1 MVSVTRVLAVAAAA
15 AVLVVGVPA
24 TAGASTGH
32 YPVAIWSMNESP
44 GARTMIDSSGN
55 RLHGQ
60 IGNEVITDVGVR
72 GATGYRFTRL
82 EPDRPPTHPRHL
94 VTVPDSSAL
103 DPGSRDYAVTL
114 RLRTTNKFG
123 NVIQKGQATTSGG
136 NFKFQIPNGIVQCLF
151 RGSRGTIIVQA
162 PRPINDGWWHVV
174 RCERTGSGVSL
185 EIDGRTVARRS
196 GWTGS
201 ISNSWPLSIGGKTE
215 CDQRD
220 VGCDYYAGD
229 LDWVEI
235 EAR

>member
-1 MVSVTRVLAVAAAA
+1 MVSVSRVLAVAATT
-15 AVLVVGVPA
+15 AVLVGGWAPA
-24 TAGASTGH
+24 ASASAGRH
-32 YPVAIWSMNESP
+32 PVAIWSMNERS
-44 GARTMIDSSGN
+44 GAHTMIDSSGN
-55 RLHGQ
+55 GLHGS
-60 IGNEVITDVGVR
+60 IGDEVVTDVGVR

-82 EPDRPPTHPRHL
+82 QPDRPPAHPRHL

-103 DPGSRDYAVTL
+103 DPGSRDYAVTM
-114 RLRTTNKFG
+114 RLRTTYQFG
-123 NVIQKGQATTSGG
+123 NIIQKGQATASGG
-136 NFKFQIPNGIVQCLF
+136 NFKFQIPDGIVQCLF
-151 RGSRGTIIVQA
+151 RGTNGTIIVQA
-162 PRPINDGWWHVV
+162 SRRINDGWWHVV

-185 EIDGRTVARRS
+185 EIDGRTVARRA

-201 ISNSWPLSIGGKTE
+201 IANGWPVSIGGKTD